1 MTHKENLI
9 QLFEKWA
16 HESVT
21 KISPLPA
28 SGSSRIYFRIE
39 SANKISIGAFN
50 PDLREN
56 KAFVYLTKHFLKYK
70 LDVPKILSADLK
82 NGIYLLEDIDNQTL
96 FSFLNEKRT
105 GGNFPHEVIRYY
117 KRAIEE
123 LPKFQIAASKG
134 LDYSKCYPRK
144 KFDRQ
149 SIQWDLNYFK
159 YYFLKLAKIYFD
171 EEKLENDFKTLT
183 DFLLKADSNYFMYRD
198 FNSRNIMIKDDQLYF
213 IDFQGGRKGALQYD
227 IASLLLDS
235 KANIPFELREEFLE
249 HYISSAKKIKKL
261 DTKNF
266 KKYFT
271 PFALIRL
278 LQTFGAYGYRGYF
291 EGKAHF
297 LQSIP
302 FALKNLEWILEKK
315 NGLDK
320 IKIPELRNALEQ
332 MLLSNELK
340 KFRWEKPSNEKLTVT
355 VNSFSYRNSLPVDLS
370 GNGGGFVFDCR
381 TIQNPGLLDEYRHLT
396 GKDKPVQ
403 NFLDALPEAQN
414 FLKET
419 FNIVGQSVKKYMN
432 NKWANLMVSYGCTG
446 GQHRSVYCAER
457 LAAHLQ
463 KEFDVNVKLI
473 HTKI

>member
-9 QLFEKWA
+9 QLFENWA

-28 SGSSRIYFRIE
+28 SGSSRIYFRIK
-39 SANKISIGAFN
+39 SANKISIGALN

-56 KAFVYLTKHFLKYK
+56 KAFVYLTKHFSKHK
-70 LDVPKILSADLK
+70 LNVPKILSANPK
-82 NGIYLLEDIDNQTL
+82 NGVYLLEDIGDQTL
-96 FSFLNEKRT
+96 FSFLNESRT
-105 GGNFPHEVIRYY
+105 GENFPHEVIHYY
-117 KRAIEE
+117 KRAIDE
-123 LPKFQIAASKG
+123 LPKFQITASKG

-159 YYFLKLAKIYFD
+159 YYFLKLAKISFD
-171 EEKLENDFKTLT
+171 EEKLENDFKTFT

-198 FNSRNIMIKDDQLYF
+198 FNSRNIMIKNDQLYF

-235 KANIPFELREEFLE
+235 KANIPFELRDEFLE
-249 HYISSAKKIKKL
+249 HYISAVKKIKKL

-271 PFALIRL
+271 SFALIRL

-315 NGLDK
+315 NGLNK
-320 IKIPELRNALEQ
+320 IKIPELLTALEQ
-332 MLLSNELK
+332 ILFSNELK
-340 KFRWEKPSNEKLTVT
+340 KFNWTKSENDKLTV
-355 VNSFSYRNSLPVDLS
+355 VINSFSYRNNIPVDLS

-381 TIQNPGLLDEYRHLT
+381 AIPNPGRFEEYKILT

-403 NFLDALPEAQN
+403 DFLDALPEAQN

-419 FNIVGQSVKKYMN
+419 FNIVGQSVKKYIG
-432 NKWANLMVSYGCTG
+432 NKWTNLMVNYGCTG
-446 GQHRSVYCAER
+446 GQHRSVYCAEK
-457 LAAHLQ
+457 LAEHLK
-463 KEFDVNVKLI
+463 KEYDINVVLV